1 MNTYN
6 EKEIIALLQDPAR
19 QKEAFECI
27 VNEYSEQLYWQIRRM
42 VLSHEDANDL
52 LQNTFIKAWT
62 NLEYFRA
69 EAKMSTWLYRIALN
83 ECLTFLNKQRATN
96 QLSIDDADADMVN
109 KLESDTYFNGDETQ
123 ILFQKAL
130 LTLPEKQRIVFNLKY
145 FQEMKYEDMSEILGT
160 SIGALKASYHHAV
173 KKIENFL
180 KDELQLELSKFRIA
194 KIKQGCNFVG
204 FRTWKRVKFIR
215 KHTLHNFSKA
225 VKLQKEA
232 SIISIL
238 GHAKHSSS
246 HKYLISKIGAA

>member
-69 EAKMSTWLYRIALN
+69 EAKISTWLYRIALN

-130 LTLPEKQRIVFNLKY
+130 QFVDSQRYVVSDLGITVVIIEHYRTLFYLITGQIKFGIKRFDLPSF
-145 FQEMKYEDMSEILGT
+145 FT
-160 SIGALKASYHHAV
+160 SI
-173 KKIENFL
+173 
-180 KDELQLELSKFRIA
+180 LQS
-194 KIKQGCNFVG
+194 V
-204 FRTWKRVKFIR
+204 
-215 KHTLHNFSKA
+215 TLQTRSMNK
-225 VKLQKEA
+225 
-232 SIISIL
+232 SIIP
-238 GHAKHSSS
+238 
-246 HKYLISKIGAA
+246 